1 MLNSNMFG
9 EKAGFILGRV
19 IGEQAAFFAPRVI
32 FFLNYYGW
40 GLGFWGW
47 GLELGLFGVR
57 FLVVML

>member
-19 IGEQAAFFAPRVI
+19 IGEHAAIFLRGLY
-32 FFLNYYGW
+32 FFLIYHGL

-57 FLVVML
+57 FFVVML